1 MPPHESLATAL
12 TQHRRPLALL
22 CSMAAL
28 LGLRAVCSCKAVAS
42 SDPTDLGLCRMRK
55 KFMYEL
61 YGTSPTNI
69 WSSQLS
75 GQKS

>member
-1 MPPHESLATAL
+1 MKGYCKF
-12 TQHRRPLALL
+12 RPYRFGV
-22 CSMAAL
+22 MQ
-28 LGLRAVCSCKAVAS
+28 
-42 SDPTDLGLCRMRK
+42 DEEK
-55 KFMYEL
+55 KKYEL